1 VTGRRDREGEG
12 DVGHVSADRAFEV
25 FARHD
30 REPEL
35 RHLGQVQAD
44 TEADAVVFAYTLYDE
59 RKWQDMFVVP
69 KRAITQLIRP
79 E

>member
-1 VTGRRDREGEG
+1 
-12 DVGHVSADRAFEV
+12 VGTISADRAFEV

-30 REPEL
+30 REPQL

-44 TEADAVVFAYTLYDE
+44 TRTDAVVFAYTLYDE

-69 KRAITQLIRP
+69 KRDIVQLIRP

>member
-1 VTGRRDREGEG
+1 M
-12 DVGHVSADRAFEV
+12 SQADAERSFEV

-35 RHLGQVQAD
+35 RHIGQVRAAG
-44 TEADAVVFAYTLYDE
+44 ERDAVVFAYTLYDE
-59 RKWQDMFVVP
+59 RRWQDMFVVP
-69 KRAITQLIRP
+69 KSAIVSLIAP